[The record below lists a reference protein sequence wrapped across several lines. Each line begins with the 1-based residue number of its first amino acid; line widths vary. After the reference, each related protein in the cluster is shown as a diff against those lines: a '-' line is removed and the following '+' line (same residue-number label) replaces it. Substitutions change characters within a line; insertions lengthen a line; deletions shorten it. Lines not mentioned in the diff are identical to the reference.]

1 MLYSLT
7 CPAIRSHYLLIESS
21 KVKSLKANLSR
32 VVRVLIVLIV
42 VRVLKVL
49 KVLKAQLTRNTSS
62 SVK

>member
-21 KVKSLKANLSR
+21 NIKSLKANLSR

-42 VRVLKVL
+42 VRVLK
-49 KVLKAQLTRNTSS
+49 AQLTRNTSS
-62 SVK
+62 SVR